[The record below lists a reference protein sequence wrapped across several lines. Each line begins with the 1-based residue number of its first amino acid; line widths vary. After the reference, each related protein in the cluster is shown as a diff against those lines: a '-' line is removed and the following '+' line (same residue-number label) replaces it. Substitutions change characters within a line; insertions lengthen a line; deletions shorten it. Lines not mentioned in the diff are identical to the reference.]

1 MGFVRCGV
9 ALGLAAACGAPLAAA
24 RPNAAAPPPIAANPL
39 IVGWTVP
46 SLLSGAFAGASH
58 DDPIEIQER
67 RCGSTQFTRFLDVPS
82 DPQGGWHVY
91 VTPPIS
97 TTYRARFRDAVSDT
111 VTVQVRPSLSVR
123 ELSKGRFLATTL
135 ALKQFWRATAVFE
148 RYSSARGR
156 WIRVKTFGLDE
167 SGATTGTTAFTNGR
181 FRSRLPRGTLVRVV
195 LPSSQTRPCY
205 QAGVSNMLRTR

>member
-1 MGFVRCGV
+1 MGFVRCGLV
-9 ALGLAAACGAPLAAA
+9 LGLAAACATPLAAA
-24 RPNAAAPPPIAANPL
+24 RPDAAPPPIAANPL

-46 SLLSGAFAGASH
+46 SLLSGAFVGASH

-67 RCGSTQFTRFLDVPS
+67 PCGSTLFTRLLEVPS

-97 TTYRARFRDAVSDT
+97 TTYRARFRDGVSDM

-148 RYSSARGR
+148 RYSPARGR
-156 WIRVKTFGLDE
+156 WIVVKRFGLNE
-167 SGATTGTTAFTNGR
+167 SGATTGTSAWTNGR
-181 FRSRLPRGTLVRVV
+181 FRSRLPRDTLVRVV